1 MPPHAAHP
9 NPGSHCSPTD
19 NSSTPPNS
27 QPQLLSTLGSNHVD
41 STEREVKT
49 RAGGERPSAQT
60 PPRVGKASA
69 AGPSTCT
76 AARALSVLTCTT
88 SMPRFLWRKSKKTQV
103 TPAGSKYPSSTSTT
117 ASWRQGGGHTSRDNL
132 ALKGD
137 TYEPPASP
145 RSHLL
150 AEREG
155 WVPRGGWLASAH
167 LAHSQP
173 SPTPIP
179 EPGPCGHSSSLNH
192 QKKTLRPPMALSQPP
207 NPTPTWAPPG
217 LPQPIPLQ
225 PTHPPTRTRLPGPP
239 VLPGC

>member
-27 QPQLLSTLGSNHVD
+27 QPQLLATLGSNHVD

-60 PPRVGKASA
+60 PPRAGKASA

-76 AARALSVLTCTT
+76 AARARSVLTCTT

-155 WVPRGGWLASAH
+155 WVPRGGCWRE
-167 LAHSQP
+167 
-173 SPTPIP
+173 T
-179 EPGPCGHSSSLNH
+179 EGSSLP
-192 QKKTLRPPMALSQPP
+192 RWRCSREDC
-207 NPTPTWAPPG
+207 PPG
-217 LPQPIPLQ
+217 HDLRYYCP
-225 PTHPPTRTRLPGPP
+225 HVWMRKRRLKEAK
-239 VLPGC
+239 